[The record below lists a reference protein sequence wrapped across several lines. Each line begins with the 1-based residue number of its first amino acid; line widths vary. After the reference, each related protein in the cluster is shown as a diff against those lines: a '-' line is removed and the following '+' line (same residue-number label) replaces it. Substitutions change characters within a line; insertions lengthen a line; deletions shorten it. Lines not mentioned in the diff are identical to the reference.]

1 MAEIIQS
8 GLAIRSSRISS
19 GQDCLSA
26 ATATATVTA
35 RPRWYGRAAYPQ
47 AASPSALSVETR
59 QRVYPEADG
68 TRSTVSV
75 LPTRFRLAFHG
86 RCCRVLELQPLS
98 RMSSTRR
105 RSLQTTAPRTP
116 RRLPPR
122 SWNFMSVT
130 MASNDLR
137 LWRQATIPRSAPF
150 ILPRPGGSSYEGAV
164 SMPLVLVADITNQ
177 TIALPPL
184 RSWRRI
190 STMKAMFQSSTRSL
204 ISFSLCPS
212 MRLLRRTRRVVC
224 SN

>member
-1 MAEIIQS
+1 MVE
-8 GLAIRSSRISS
+8 LRIPK
-19 GQDCLSA
+19 L
-26 ATATATVTA
+26 
-35 RPRWYGRAAYPQ
+35 RPPLPSPLRRGRGCI
-47 AASPSALSVETR
+47 
-59 QRVYPEADG
+59 PEADG

-86 RCCRVLELQPLS
+86 RCCRVLELQPLW

-105 RSLQTTAPRTP
+105 RSLQTTASRTP

-137 LWRQATIPRSAPF
+137 LWRQATIPRWAPF
-150 ILPRPGGSSYEGAV
+150 ISPAPGGRVMKGAV

-190 STMKAMFQSSTRSL
+190 STLKAMFQSSTRSL
-204 ISFSLCPS
+204 ISVSLCPS